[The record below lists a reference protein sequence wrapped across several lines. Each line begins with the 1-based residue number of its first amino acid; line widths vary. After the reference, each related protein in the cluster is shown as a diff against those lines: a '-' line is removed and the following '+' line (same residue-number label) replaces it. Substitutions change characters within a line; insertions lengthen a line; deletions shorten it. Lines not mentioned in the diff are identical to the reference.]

1 MKFSAVNNKES
12 DCVLSVSGQC
22 GGSSAVSLACIISR
36 YSVSWRH
43 LSSFG
48 LWIILFI
55 LLPPSLP
62 PFIFPLINQ
71 CDRCLVSLVWGLMA
85 GTRGFTRG

>member
-1 MKFSAVNNKES
+1 MKLNAVNNKEGGYL
-12 DCVLSVSGQC
+12 LSVSGLC

-71 CDRCLVSLVWGLMA
+71 CDRCLVPSVWGLMA
-85 GTRGFTRG
+85 GRSGFTSG